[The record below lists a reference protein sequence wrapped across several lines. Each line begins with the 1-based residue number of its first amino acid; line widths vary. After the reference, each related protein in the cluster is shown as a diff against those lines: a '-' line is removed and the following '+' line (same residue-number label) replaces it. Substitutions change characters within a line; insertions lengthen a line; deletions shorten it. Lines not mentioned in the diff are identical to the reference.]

1 MIRTQV
7 YISPHQKKR
16 METLA
21 QERGVSF
28 AEIIRR
34 ALDAY
39 PPKISAEEEETLQ
52 ALADAV
58 IRSAREADAALDA
71 MEANLSRLEQGTEE
85 RGRGDT

>member
-7 YISPHQKKR
+7 YISPRQKKR

>member
-16 METLA
+16 MEFLA
-21 QERGVSF
+21 QEQGVSF
-28 AEIIRR
+28 AEIVRR

-71 MEANLSRLEQGTEE
+71 MESNLSRLEQGMEE
-85 RGRGDT
+85 RRRGDT